1 MAEESAEPKKRGPGR
16 PKKNAKLDDVTF
28 SDVEKL
34 FESLEKK
41 LRVSLS
47 GLIAEAMAP
56 LRSLIFSQAKTLEDS
71 VSRQLEEINSRVS

>member
-34 FESLEKK
+34 FERLERK
-41 LRVSLS
+41 LRVSLT
-47 GLIAEAMAP
+47 GLIAEAS
-56 LRSLIFSQAKTLEDS
+56 LRLFGHSFSLKRRCLKTVYPGS
-71 VSRQLEEINSRVS
+71 